1 MMGVAVATTMRDTR
15 PCMTILLILYLPGFT
30 KITSDL
36 SGTLLFGVPLGV
48 PLDSPSCLA
57 G

>member
-1 MMGVAVATTMRDTR
+1 MGVAVATTMRDTR
-15 PCMTILLILYLPGFT
+15 PCMTILLILYRPGFT